1 MKNMTAATKTSI
13 GLVCSMVGILMIS
26 HHVGI
31 LPDREKIDI
40 SHRDELSE
48 AVALTATAMLLHED
62 LKGLSSVLDGLVGRR
77 ADLLSIGVVAADGQL
92 LIDTGGH
99 EQARLNNLQ
108 DRSNDRFMEVPL
120 GRPDNPEWGRIE
132 LRFTSAIV
140 SGASGRARNHFYAFL
155 LFASTTAFFVFRTFL
170 RHVMNHLEPSRA
182 VPQRVR
188 EALDILAEGLMIIG
202 MNGRILLANNAL
214 ADMTGR
220 APDEMLGMGA
230 DELGFHQ
237 DNSSADA
244 PWHHAIRTGRPQTNI
259 SMQLAD
265 DTGVQILKVNCS
277 PLLGN
282 EGQYHGVMVTFDDVT
297 QLEKKKREL
306 KAAKE
311 DAEAANQA
319 KSDFVAN
326 MSHELR
332 NPMNAIVGFTDI
344 LRRGLEDDPDTRTDY
359 LNIIHASGTHLVG
372 LINNILDLSK
382 IEAGRMD
389 LEICETSPW
398 QIVSEVVA
406 VMSGK
411 AQEQGLLLECSVDG
425 LIPSVIQSDPT
436 RLRQILMNL
445 VGNAIKFTSE
455 GSVRIVARI
464 EGAGRSPRLT
474 FSVTDTGIGM
484 TKRQCD
490 RIFEKFVQADSSV
503 TRRFGGTG
511 LGLAISKRLT
521 EALGGKIV
529 VSSEPGVGSTFS
541 FSVSTGPLSG
551 VRMLDSKEA
560 SASLTMLQEQQSG
573 LQIRFKPVRVLVTDD
588 TPANRKL
595 VGLVLRKAGLTVDE
609 AENGQQAVDMVMANK
624 YDLVLMDMQMPVM
637 DGFTATSTLRAAGLT
652 LPIIALTANVMNS
665 DRERCESSGCNGFL
679 IKPIDID
686 QLLSTL
692 AEYLE
697 LTDVA
702 PPATAPA
709 DPTAADPRLSR
720 IPTIAPSSDSRV
732 LESTLPT
739 DIPEFREIVDQFIN
753 MLTPMMDDMQTAWVD
768 RNFAKLQDLAHKL
781 KGTGGTVGFTE
792 FTAPA
797 ERLHRQMELRTEDDV
812 EQLLAEL
819 MELSQAAQRSET
831 TIV

>member
-1 MKNMTAATKTSI
+1 
-13 GLVCSMVGILMIS
+13 
-26 HHVGI
+26 
-31 LPDREKIDI
+31 
-40 SHRDELSE
+40 
-48 AVALTATAMLLHED
+48 
-62 LKGLSSVLDGLVGRR
+62 
-77 ADLLSIGVVAADGQL
+77 
-92 LIDTGGH
+92 
-99 EQARLNNLQ
+99 
-108 DRSNDRFMEVPL
+108 
-120 GRPDNPEWGRIE
+120 
-132 LRFTSAIV
+132 
-140 SGASGRARNHFYAFL
+140 
-155 LFASTTAFFVFRTFL
+155 
-170 RHVMNHLEPSRA
+170 
-182 VPQRVR
+182 
-188 EALDILAEGLMIIG
+188 
-202 MNGRILLANNAL
+202 ANNAL

-220 APDEMLGMGA
+220 APEEMMGMGA
-230 DELGFHQ
+230 DDLGFRQ

-244 PWHHAIRTGRPQTNI
+244 PWHHAIRTGRPQANI

-265 DTGVQILKVNCS
+265 ETGVQILKVNCS
-277 PLLGN
+277 PLRGN
-282 EGQYHGVMVTFDDVT
+282 EGQYRSVMVTFDDVT

-306 KAAKE
+306 KSAKE
-311 DAEAANQA
+311 DAESANQA
-319 KSDFVAN
+319 KSDFLAN

-344 LRRGLEDDPDTRTDY
+344 LRRGLEDGPDTRNDY

-372 LINNILDLSK
+372 LINDILDLSK
-382 IEAGRMD
+382 IEAGRM
-389 LEICETSPW
+389 EIETCDTSPW

-411 AQEQGLLLECSVDG
+411 AQEQGLLLECNVDG

-464 EGAGRSPRLT
+464 EGASRSPRLR
-474 FSVTDTGIGM
+474 FSITDTGIGM
-484 TKRQCD
+484 TGRQCD
-490 RIFEKFVQADSSV
+490 RIFEEFVQADSSV

-521 EALGGKIV
+521 EALGGEIV

-551 VRMLDSKEA
+551 IHMLDSEEA
-560 SASLTMLQEQQSG
+560 SANLTVLQKQHKG

-609 AENGQQAVDMVMANK
+609 AENGQQAVDMVMTDK

-637 DGFTATSTLRAAGLT
+637 DGFTATSALRAAGLT
-652 LPIIALTANVMNS
+652 LPIIALTANVMQS

-697 LTDVA
+697 LTDVVTPIAA
-702 PPATAPA
+702 PVELI
-709 DPTAADPRLSR
+709 AADPAPFET
-720 IPTIAPSSDSRV
+720 PTVAPSSDSRV

-739 DIPEFREIVDQFIN
+739 DIPEFRNVVNQFIN
-753 MLTPMMDDMQTAWVD
+753 MLTPMMHDMHAAWVD

-781 KGTGGTVGFTE
+781 KGTGGTVGFAD

-797 ERLHRQMELRTEDDV
+797 ERLERQMELRAEDEV

-819 MELSQAAQRSET
+819 MELSQAVQRSET
-831 TIV
+831 LMV